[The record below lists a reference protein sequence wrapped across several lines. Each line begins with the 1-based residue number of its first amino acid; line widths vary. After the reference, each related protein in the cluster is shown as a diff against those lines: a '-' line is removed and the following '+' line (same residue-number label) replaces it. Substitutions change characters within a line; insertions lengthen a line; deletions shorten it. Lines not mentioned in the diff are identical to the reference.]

1 MLAEQSASMPP
12 CCLAKPGTSV
22 QWLGHANAQLL
33 GHHAPPVARPPLH
46 IPVARP
52 RQQSHGRVS
61 ASRSPPHPGRPVPL
75 ARSDRRPVDI
85 RPDARPPPP
94 AHSHRAT
101 RPRQQSRGRVS
112 ASRSPPHP
120 GRPVPLA
127 RSDRRPVDIR
137 PDARPPPTSHSVAPL
152 AIQSSPLRCGFE
164 RPGQHIARNL
174 VHTAQLGHLITWR
187 PISVH
192 ELGPLR
198 GRGRLER
205 SLSTNRVDCIAA
217 AYHWGRIH
225 PKPKQSDG
233 R

>member
-1 MLAEQSASMPP
+1 MSLTPAARAPQLNRGTTSANGSRAACSPQLNRGTTPKRQQGGMLAEQSASMPP

-52 RQQSHGRVS
+52 RQQSH
-61 ASRSPPHPGRPVPL
+61 
-75 ARSDRRPVDI
+75 
-85 RPDARPPPP
+85 
-94 AHSHRAT
+94 
-101 RPRQQSRGRVS
+101 GRVS

>member
-1 MLAEQSASMPP
+1 MPTPSSSGITPHQSRGRPSTSRSLGRASSPTAASP
-12 CCLAKPGTSV
+12 RPG
-22 QWLGHANAQLL
+22 
-33 GHHAPPVARPPLH
+33 RPL
-46 IPVARP
+46 IPVAPCRSPALTAGQSTSGQTHGRPPPAHSHRATRP

-61 ASRSPPHPGRPVPL
+61 ASRSPPHSGRPVPL

-85 RPDARPPPP
+85 RPDAR
-94 AHSHRAT
+94 
-101 RPRQQSRGRVS
+101 
-112 ASRSPPHP
+112 
-120 GRPVPLA
+120 L
-127 RSDRRPVDIR
+127 
-137 PDARPPPTSHSVAPL
+137 PPTSHSVAPL
-152 AIQSSPLRCGFE
+152 AIQSSPLRCGFD
-164 RPGQHIARNL
+164 RPSQHIARNL
-174 VHTAQLGHLITWR
+174 VHTAQLGRLITWR

-198 GRGRLER
+198 GRGGLES

>member
-1 MLAEQSASMPP
+1 MPTP
-12 CCLAKPGTSV
+12 SSSGIT
-22 QWLGHANAQLL
+22 
-33 GHHAPPVARPPLH
+33 
-46 IPVARP
+46 
-52 RQQSHGRVS
+52 
-61 ASRSPPHPGRPVPL
+61 PH
-75 ARSDRRPVDI
+75 
-85 RPDARPPPP
+85 
-94 AHSHRAT
+94 
-101 RPRQQSRGRVS
+101 QSRGRPS
-112 ASRSPPHP
+112 TSRSLGRASSPTAASPRP
-120 GRPVPLA
+120 GRPLIPVAPCRSPALTAGQSTSGQTHGRPHQPTRTVLLDRASSPAAASPRPGRPLIPVA
-127 RSDRRPVDIR
+127 PCRSPALTAGQSTSGQTHGR
-137 PDARPPPTSHSVAPL
+137 PPTSHSVAPL